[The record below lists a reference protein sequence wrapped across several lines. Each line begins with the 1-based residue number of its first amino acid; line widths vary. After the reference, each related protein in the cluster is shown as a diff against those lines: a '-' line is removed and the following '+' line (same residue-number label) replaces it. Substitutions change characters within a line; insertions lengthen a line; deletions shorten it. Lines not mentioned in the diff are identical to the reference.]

1 MKTIKFKGTK
11 EQLLAEANMNNAVEG
26 QKNNQWKLQELL
38 LNNEEL
44 KWLKM
49 VVAHLQNPAEKGS
62 QNYKDIEELER
73 KFNTIIEYRK
83 LLKR

>member
-1 MKTIKFKGTK
+1 
-11 EQLLAEANMNNAVEG
+11 
-26 QKNNQWKLQELL
+26 
-38 LNNEEL
+38 
-44 KWLKM
+44 M

>member
-11 EQLLAEANMNNAVEG
+11 DQLLVEG
-26 QKNNQWKLQELL
+26 RKNNQWKLQEIL

-49 VVAHLQNPAEKGS
+49 VVASVKNPAEKDS

>member
-1 MKTIKFKGTK
+1 MKTIKSKGTK
-11 EQLLAEANMNNAVEG
+11 DQLLVEG
-26 QKNNQWKLQELL
+26 RKNNQWKLQELL

-49 VVAHLQNPAEKGS
+49 VVEHCKNPDEKDS